1 MANLRTLT
9 RKTTAFSA
17 SQWLADT
24 EDGDALVARSV
35 RPADTV
41 ASALKLQTLGE
52 IFPTVALDIRRD
64 VLAAAGFLVD
74 VAAVMLGDLVREEAQ
89 REARSQPE
97 LCFHDLHGEE
107 TLSADVEDED
117 DWSEVAG
124 VSETGSPSAVTD
136 QWVVVQDEWEVL
148 DQAGDRV
155 RSFAEVLQSRA
166 ASSSAS
172 VRLPTLSVV
181 EQTPVKLVSIVKQ
194 SAWDAD
200 APDVETLSVKSF
212 GARRRHLLKHRR
224 R

>member
-17 SQWLADT
+17 TQWLADS
-24 EDGDALVARSV
+24 EDADALVARGV

-64 VLAAAGFLVD
+64 VLAAADFRVD
-74 VAAVMLGDLVREEAQ
+74 MAAVMLGDLVREETQ
-89 REARSQPE
+89 RQTSQPE

-107 TLSADVEDED
+107 ALSADMEDED

-166 ASSSAS
+166 ATSTPD
-172 VRLPTLSVV
+172 RLPTLSVV
-181 EQTPVKLVSIVKQ
+181 EQTPVKLVSITKQ
-194 SAWDAD
+194 REWDAD